1 MTPEKIKPSL
11 ELRRLLQR
19 TWPRLVGVLAIPTTA
34 ENKDAAEELI
44 NFALEPEIQKEFV
57 LNGITYAPSNSKILL
72 TDEQTAMLG
81 ASEEMLART
90 TFIDPIY
97 NLANIDKWNELTNR
111 VKA

>member
-1 MTPEKIKPSL
+1 
-11 ELRRLLQR
+11 
-19 TWPRLVGVLAIPTTA
+19 
-34 ENKDAAEELI
+34 
-44 NFALEPEIQKEFV
+44 
-57 LNGITYAPSNSKILL
+57 
-72 TDEQTAMLG
+72 MLG